1 MKEKKDVYKP
11 PAVIHHNNSSVS
23 LLQKKAWSFLIANAY
38 DELPTEE
45 IHQIGVRDLIRIM
58 EYNSGDQAY
67 LKDALRGLMTTL
79 VEWDILRHDK
89 KNVWQA
95 ATMLAEVRIEDGTCF
110 YAFGPMFR
118 QALYHP
124 EIYARLSL
132 HIIKQF
138 SKKYA
143 LTLWE
148 MCQHAM
154 NPKTGVGETKWMLL
168 DEFRKLM
175 GVKDGTYKQ
184 FRDLNKWVIQPAIK
198 EIGLLA
204 YCDIT
209 PVYKRKGR
217 KITDIKFQVAR
228 IQAIEAKAGLAIEAR
243 ENDGVHE
250 VVSASIEAGLSPSV
264 AMQFWKKGFD
274 VVHPESRPSGRDF
287 AAYVRDKIALMNAQP
302 AKKLG
307 NKAGWLRR
315 AIEENWTDEKVGKR
329 EQTQESQAQREQIT
343 HLTQEKEELEKG
355 HADMCEDMFEHIA
368 EENPHVVSDVLQE
381 VFEEKPRLKTW
392 YKSDKTPLDNY
403 KRMMLKPFVNKKLRD
418 KFPDIFTAID
428 QEYHQKIAA
437 VNKKITA
444 LKSEN

>member
-11 PAVIHHNNSSVS
+11 PAMIHHDNSSVS

-38 DELPTEE
+38 DELPAEE
-45 IHQIGVRDLIRIM
+45 IHQIGVRDLIRTM
-58 EYNSGDQAY
+58 AYNSGDQAH

-79 VEWDILRHDK
+79 VEWDILRYDK

-95 ATMLAEVRIEDGTCF
+95 ATMLAGVRIEDGICYYSF
-110 YAFGPMFR
+110 EPMFR
-118 QALYHP
+118 RALYHP

-154 NPKTGVGETKWMLL
+154 NPKTGAGETGWIPLN
-168 DEFRKLM
+168 EFRKLM

-184 FRDLNKWVIQPAIK
+184 FRDLNKRVIQPAIE
-198 EIGLLA
+198 EIRLLA
-204 YCDIT
+204 HCKVT

-228 IQAIEAKAGLAIEAR
+228 MQAIEAKATHVVEAR
-243 ENDGVHE
+243 ETDGVHE
-250 VVSASIEAGLSPSV
+250 VVRALIEAGLSPSV

-274 VVHPESRPSGRDF
+274 VVHPDCRPSGRDF
-287 AAYVRDKIALMNAQP
+287 AEYVREKIELLNAQP
-302 AKKLG
+302 PKKLG

-315 AIEENWTDEKVGKR
+315 AIEENWTDEKLGKR
-329 EQTQESQAQREQIT
+329 EQAQESQAQREQIT
-343 HLTQEKEELEKG
+343 HLTQEKEKLDRSYALAVQ
-355 HADMCEDMFEHIA
+355 HA
-368 EENPHVVSDVLQE
+368 L
-381 VFEEKPRLKTW
+381 
-392 YKSDKTPLDNY
+392 
-403 KRMMLKPFVNKKLRD
+403 
-418 KFPDIFTAID
+418 
-428 QEYHQKIAA
+428 
-437 VNKKITA
+437 
-444 LKSEN
+444 